1 MEMQVTIKTK
11 LKISNAEIA
20 LSFLKTMEQYRQ
32 ACNYVSEYVFEHN
45 FDMKQSKLN
54 KELYAKLRNRFSLK
68 SQMAQSVIRT
78 VIARYKTIKTQMVR
92 RPYKYQDQNTGEWY
106 REVRDLAWLQKPISF
121 KRLQVDLQRNRDW
134 SYLNSGQLSI
144 NTLDGR
150 VKVIPVC
157 HGFDQYF
164 DGTWKFGMA
173 KLLNSGGKWYLH
185 ISATKEV
192 ADFDKQTVKHVVGI
206 DRGLRFLATTYD
218 EKGKTTFFNGQSI
231 MRKRA
236 KYQKLR
242 ATLQAKGTKSAKRRL
257 KKLSRRENR
266 WMTDIN
272 HQLAKTLVQNYGE
285 NTLFV
290 LENLSG
296 VSFERDDLPK
306 ALRNSNSSW
315 AFYQLEQFL
324 TYKAHLNNSEV
335 VEVSAQYTSQRCPK
349 CGTIKKSNRNHDL
362 HEYHCDNCSYRSND
376 DRIGAMNIQLLGTE
390 YISGQEHPK
399 FELTTNA

>member
-1 MEMQVTIKTK
+1 MQVTIKTK

-106 REVRDLAWLQKPISF
+106 REVRDLNWLHKPISF
-121 KRLQVDLQRNRDW
+121 KRPQVDLQRNRDW
-134 SYLNSGQLSI
+134 SYLSSGQLSI

-218 EKGKTTFFNGQSI
+218 EKGKTTF
-231 MRKRA
+231 
-236 KYQKLR
+236 
-242 ATLQAKGTKSAKRRL
+242 L
-257 KKLSRRENR
+257 K
-266 WMTDIN
+266 
-272 HQLAKTLVQNYGE
+272 
-285 NTLFV
+285 
-290 LENLSG
+290 
-296 VSFERDDLPK
+296 
-306 ALRNSNSSW
+306 
-315 AFYQLEQFL
+315 
-324 TYKAHLNNSEV
+324 
-335 VEVSAQYTSQRCPK
+335 
-349 CGTIKKSNRNHDL
+349 
-362 HEYHCDNCSYRSND
+362 
-376 DRIGAMNIQLLGTE
+376 
-390 YISGQEHPK
+390 
-399 FELTTNA
+399 